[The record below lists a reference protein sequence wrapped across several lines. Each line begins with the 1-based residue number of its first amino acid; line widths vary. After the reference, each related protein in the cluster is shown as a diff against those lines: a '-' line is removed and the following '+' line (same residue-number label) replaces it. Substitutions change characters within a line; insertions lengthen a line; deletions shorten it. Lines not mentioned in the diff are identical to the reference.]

1 MHNTTRKEKEGRKQK
16 VTQKEG
22 GGRKSGAL
30 SVRDKQRKKGEEETD
45 GERER
50 VCEKKQPG

>member
-1 MHNTTRKEKEGRKQK
+1 M
-16 VTQKEG
+16 TQKEG

-50 VCEKKQPG
+50 ERVCEKKQPG